1 MSNGVH
7 SGGGGTCPG
16 ERSFFEERLFHMVY
30 EKEEILQ
37 YIIEEDVKFIRMT
50 FCDVMGRLKNVS
62 IMPDELDRA
71 FDYGIA
77 IDASAVAGFGGEVYS
92 DLVLRPDAS
101 TLCILPWRPEHGR
114 VVRMFC
120 SVHYPDGRPFE
131 ADTRAILARAVED
144 ARKEG
149 YTFFFGPEMEFY
161 LFRLDESGVPTKT
174 PYDHAGYMDVAPE
187 DKGENVRREAC
198 LTLEQMGIRP
208 ESSHHEEGPGQNE
221 IDFRYDEALI
231 TADNIMTFK
240 LTVKTIAKRHGLYA
254 TFMPKPKYGINGSGM
269 HVNMSLATLDGRN
282 IFTDENDER
291 GLSEDAYHFIA
302 GLMAHAKGMTAIT
315 NPLVNSYKRLV
326 PGHEAPVY
334 IAWSS
339 VNRSPLIR
347 IPAGRGETTRVELR
361 SPDPAANPYLVLA
374 ACLAAGLDGIKRKL
388 TVPDSVDRNIFEMT
402 QEERDKAGIEKLPE
416 NLYEAIQC
424 MQEDK
429 VICDVLGEH
438 IVSKY
443 VEAKLKEWNDYRTR
457 VSQWELD
464 EYLYKF

>member
-50 FCDVMGRLKNVS
+50 FCDVMGKLKNVS

-131 ADTRAILARAVED
+131 ADARAILARAVED

-221 IDFRYDEALI
+221 IDFRYADPI
-231 TADNIMTFK
+231 TAADNAVTFK
-240 LTVKTIAKRHGLYA
+240 SVVATVAAGNGLCA
-254 TFMPKPKYGINGSGM
+254 DFSPKPLPDAPGSGM
-269 HVNMSLATLDGRN
+269 HINLSVKSADGTDVMPQVMAGILARAY
-282 IFTDENDER
+282 E
-291 GLSEDAYHFIA
+291 LSVFF
-302 GLMAHAKGMTAIT
+302 
-315 NPLVNSYKRLV
+315 NPLESSYRRFGCRK
-326 PGHEAPVY
+326 APRY
-334 IAWSS
+334 ISWSS
-339 VNRSPLIR
+339 ENRSQLIR
-347 IPAGRGETTRVELR
+347 IPAASGEYRRAELR
-361 SPDPAANPYLVLA
+361 SPDPSCNPYLAFAL
-374 ACLAAGLDGIKRKL
+374 LIYAGLDGIRCSL
-388 TVPDSVDRNIFEMT
+388 PLPAPADVNLFTAPESVTSQYRT
-402 QEERDKAGIEKLPE
+402 LPA
-416 NLYEAIQC
+416 NL
-424 MQEDK
+424 D
-429 VICDVLGEH
+429 
-438 IVSKY
+438 
-443 VEAKLKEWNDYRTR
+443 EAKQAARSSEFAAAQLPKRLLDYYTR
-457 VSQWELD
+457 
-464 EYLYKF
+464 